1 MSEKI
6 QTSPSSEPKTQSEK
20 SRWRNM
26 FALAFGYFVDQG
38 EGQAMSVLFPT
49 LRAMWGLS
57 FADLGLVGTI
67 RNLLQ
72 SVSAPL
78 WGYIAD
84 RYPRKNVIVFGTGIW
99 GIWTLLV
106 GFTTNFG
113 QLLWIRAISGIG
125 LGCLMPATFSLMSD
139 TFPPQKAGR
148 ALGMMEGIGTLGI
161 VISTVGLGFLAT
173 PDLWRWGFIT
183 LGLLSMISG
192 LVIWLVVEE
201 PVRGA
206 AEPELEGVITE
217 EKASLYKMEAKDMI
231 AVLKIPTIWVAI
243 AQGLSGSMP
252 WGVMQLFFITWMVE
266 ILKVSESQAV
276 LAFAGIVVGTA
287 ISQVMGGFLGDWA
300 ESKIQNSGGRLLV
313 SFPFSAVCRLTWML
327 FTQTGDWSFG
337 AIVALCFVTALFI
350 GWPGKGAK
358 EPMMQGAVPPELRS
372 TAFAMTT
379 FIESGFAALVAIF
392 AGTLADRIGL
402 TSAMIWTV
410 PVPWILCGLL
420 FSLFYWAYPRDSKIL
435 RAQMAE
441 RAEEIVS
448 KE

>member
-26 FALAFGYFVDQG
+26 VALSFGYFVDQG

-72 SVSAPL
+72 SLSAPF
-78 WGYIAD
+78 WGFIAD

-106 GFTTNFG
+106 GFTSNFG

-139 TFPPQKAGR
+139 TFPPKKRGR

-161 VISTVGLGFLAT
+161 MICTVGLGFLAT

-192 LVIWLVVEE
+192 LVRMLPPCNRLLRVVEQIHQHL
-201 PVRGA
+201 G
-206 AEPELEGVITE
+206 
-217 EKASLYKMEAKDMI
+217 
-231 AVLKIPTIWVAI
+231 
-243 AQGLSGSMP
+243 
-252 WGVMQLFFITWMVE
+252 QL
-266 ILKVSESQAV
+266 L
-276 LAFAGIVVGTA
+276 
-287 ISQVMGGFLGDWA
+287 
-300 ESKIQNSGGRLLV
+300 
-313 SFPFSAVCRLTWML
+313 
-327 FTQTGDWSFG
+327 
-337 AIVALCFVTALFI
+337 
-350 GWPGKGAK
+350 
-358 EPMMQGAVPPELRS
+358 
-372 TAFAMTT
+372 
-379 FIESGFAALVAIF
+379 
-392 AGTLADRIGL
+392 
-402 TSAMIWTV
+402 
-410 PVPWILCGLL
+410 
-420 FSLFYWAYPRDSKIL
+420 
-435 RAQMAE
+435 
-441 RAEEIVS
+441 
-448 KE
+448 